1 MTCEYVAG
9 TYLENYTAGQSL
21 TSSDCFCLCSGW
33 GRPAKEFK
41 ELRKVIRGSWAK
53 EAGGWG
59 RPSILWEGH
68 GDAGGS
74 YWKRDEPAVMRRR
87 TKFPLPKVERDS
99 LKIVGD

>member
-53 EAGGWG
+53 EAGGCGSPSQAFCGKGTGMREVVPG
-59 RPSILWEGH
+59 REMNLLS
-68 GDAGGS
+68 
-74 YWKRDEPAVMRRR
+74 
-87 TKFPLPKVERDS
+87 
-99 LKIVGD
+99 